1 MKNLFQHINQ
11 GNIKFI
17 FSLLLILI
25 SFFLFIFNNKSKID
39 ITNIIKKHIK
49 TLKNIGDSKISKQD
63 MYIFFIFP
71 IFMAL
76 FLKININL
84 DDGKLSILVT
94 IFTIF
99 IGLLFNI
106 LAILLAF
113 DIEKATDVHK
123 EIHKEFRRQ
132 ILYNISFEIII
143 SIFVLIISMIKF
155 IELNFYLNFLTE
167 FLLYY
172 LFVLFILTLFMVL
185 KRFILLSSKIN

>member
-1 MKNLFQHINQ
+1 
-11 GNIKFI
+11 
-17 FSLLLILI
+17 
-25 SFFLFIFNNKSKID
+25 
-39 ITNIIKKHIK
+39 
-49 TLKNIGDSKISKQD
+49 

-113 DIEKATDVHK
+113 DSEKVTDVHK